1 MRLLLI
7 GCGAI
12 GKVLAGLLVSIPGVE
27 EVLVYD
33 RNSERAR
40 EVATSHPRVRTVE
53 DVEPWVSRV
62 DIVVEAASP
71 EAVRTY
77 GPTILKHGKP
87 FVVLSS
93 AALMDEKL
101 RKELVSMALDN
112 NTKVY
117 VPSGAIG
124 GIDLLRAAKMLHVH
138 KVSLTSRKPWRAL
151 HPMSKKEKVWEGA
164 PGEAVTRFP
173 RSMNIAATVALAM
186 EDEKVDVKVLSGEE
200 EKINEHRLRIEGDF
214 GSFEV
219 LARNVPTEENPSS
232 SLVAALSTAALV
244 KRILSPIEVGT

>member
-12 GKVLAGLLVSIPGVE
+12 GKTLAGLLVSIPGVE
-27 EVLVYD
+27 ELLVYD
-33 RNSERAR
+33 RNPERAK
-40 EVATSHPRVRTVE
+40 ELAANQPGVRTVE
-53 DVEPWVSRV
+53 AVEPWVSRV
-62 DIVVEAASP
+62 DLVVEAASP
-71 EAVRTY
+71 EAVRSY
-77 GPTILKHGKP
+77 GPTTLKQGKP

-101 RKELVSMALDN
+101 RKELESLALEN
-112 NTKVY
+112 HTKVY
-117 VPSGAIG
+117 IPSGAIG
-124 GIDLLRAAKMLHVH
+124 GVDMLRAAKMLRVH
-138 KVSLTSRKPWRAL
+138 SVSLTSRKPRKAL
-151 HPMSKKEKVWEGA
+151 GSKGEGEKIWVGE

-173 RSMNIAATVALAM
+173 RSMNIAATVALAI
-186 EDEKVDVKVLSGEE
+186 EDKRVDVKVLSGDEDV
-200 EKINEHRLRIEGDF
+200 NEHRLKIEGDF

-232 SLVAALSTAALV
+232 SIVAALSTAALI